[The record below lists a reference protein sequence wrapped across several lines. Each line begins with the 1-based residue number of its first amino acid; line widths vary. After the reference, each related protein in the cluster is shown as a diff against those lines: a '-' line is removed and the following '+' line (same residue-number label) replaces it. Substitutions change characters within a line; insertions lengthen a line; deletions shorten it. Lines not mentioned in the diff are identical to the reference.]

1 MRPPPRCCSAIAEC
15 LNIDSGYCRIV
26 SGRCFKAV
34 YLFEVCHNK
43 KSSLFITFASR
54 RKAVCS
60 GIGDPVFVPAVDS
73 GDGIHLPLMVVF
85 CFRLCLLVHIV
96 HRSGRT
102 PLLPLYALLLFKEP
116 SELTLRTLLAFD
128 ELGVSRCTPN
138 VFQALVLSRFFH
150 AVVMYFTS
158 SASFDQYSQLLIEI
172 KPISCESSMKNRSSL
187 Q

>member
-1 MRPPPRCCSAIAEC
+1 MTDFEKIHSFESLYNAYR
-15 LNIDSGYCRIV
+15 
-26 SGRCFKAV
+26 KARQGKRWKGAAAK
-34 YLFEVCHNK
+34 FEVN
-43 KSSLFITFASR
+43 LLG
-54 RKAVCS
+54 S

-172 KPISCESSMKNRSSL
+172 KPISCESSMKNRGSL